1 MRWFLTE
8 NWKMTR
14 QKINLMFCFKLDKTL
29 KQTHMV
35 LVHVYEDEELSM
47 KCVYDWFALFQE
59 ARESVSEN
67 PPQW

>member
-1 MRWFLTE
+1 
-8 NWKMTR
+8 
-14 QKINLMFCFKLDKTL
+14 MFCFKLDKTL